1 MADGDRGSRRGR
13 GAAPGS
19 RPDRTTRGRTTR
31 ASGGTG
37 RGTGSGGASGSG
49 RTGSSGSASSG
60 SASGGAAGSRG
71 SSGGASGSGGAGSG
85 GSGSGWARG
94 GRAGAS
100 GAGASGFGRPGEGGR
115 RPSKAA
121 QARAAAQAARA
132 AARAARPQSKARTRE
147 GTGGAFGMT
156 GTRRAALLAMVVCAL
171 ALSIAVPLRTYLA
184 QREELR
190 EVTASQ
196 ETLRAE
202 VNRLEQRKHELADP
216 AHLEAEAR
224 RRLHYVRPG
233 ETPYVVQLPG
243 DAERKLEDERP
254 ATAPAADKAWYEQ
267 LWDSVAA
274 R

>member
-31 ASGGTG
+31 AAGGTG
-37 RGTGSGGASGSG
+37 RGTGSGSGDSG
-49 RTGSSGSASSG
+49 K
-60 SASGGAAGSRG
+60 GGTAG
-71 SSGGASGSGGAGSG
+71 
-85 GSGSGWARG
+85 G
-94 GRAGAS
+94 GRAGAVGS
-100 GAGASGFGRPGEGGR
+100 GAVGSGGRNAGSRWAGGRGDAGEGGR

-202 VNRLEQRKHELADP
+202 VDRLEQRKHELADP

-243 DAERKLEDERP
+243 DAERKLEEERP
-254 ATAPAADKAWYEQ
+254 KTAPAADKAWYEQ

>member
-1 MADGDRGSRRGR
+1 MADRERGSRRGKPAS
-13 GAAPGS
+13 GA
-19 RPDRTTRGRTTR
+19 RPDR
-31 ASGGTG
+31 
-37 RGTGSGGASGSG
+37 SG
-49 RTGSSGSASSG
+49 RTGRSGRASDTGRGGSAGGRAGGSGSA
-60 SASGGAAGSRG
+60 GGR
-71 SSGGASGSGGAGSG
+71 SGGAGS
-85 GSGSGWARG
+85 SG
-94 GRAGAS
+94 GRAGSS
-100 GAGASGFGRPGEGGR
+100 GAGSSGGRGRGGDAKAGGTGRLGRFGRAGGERAAGTR
-115 RPSKAA
+115 RGARSARLA
-121 QARAAAQAARA
+121 EQARATQAAR
-132 AARAARPQSKARTRE
+132 AARAARPQSKARSRE

-171 ALSIAVPLRTYLA
+171 ALTIAVPLQTYLA

-190 EVTASQ
+190 EVNASQ

-202 VNRLEQRKHELADP
+202 VGQLERRKGELADP

-243 DAERKLEDERP
+243 DAERGPDEERP
-254 ATAPAADKAWYEQ
+254 AATPAADKAWYEQ

>member
-1 MADGDRGSRRGR
+1 MTPRDRDPRRGR
-13 GAAPGS
+13 DAARGA
-19 RPDRTTRGRTTR
+19 RPARKR
-31 ASGGTG
+31 A
-37 RGTGSGGASGSG
+37 R
-49 RTGSSGSASSG
+49 
-60 SASGGAAGSRG
+60 AGVP
-71 SSGGASGSGGAGSG
+71 AEG
-85 GSGSGWARG
+85 GSTARPQQRRPQSRART
-94 GRAGAS
+94 RAGA
-100 GAGASGFGRPGEGGR
+100 
-115 RPSKAA
+115 
-121 QARAAAQAARA
+121 
-132 AARAARPQSKARTRE
+132 

-190 EVTASQ
+190 EVNASQ

-202 VNRLEQRKHELADP
+202 VARLEQRKRELADP
-216 AHLEAEAR
+216 AHVEAEAR

-243 DAERKLEDERP
+243 DAERELEERRP
-254 ATAPAADKAWYEQ
+254 ATEPAEDKAWYEQ